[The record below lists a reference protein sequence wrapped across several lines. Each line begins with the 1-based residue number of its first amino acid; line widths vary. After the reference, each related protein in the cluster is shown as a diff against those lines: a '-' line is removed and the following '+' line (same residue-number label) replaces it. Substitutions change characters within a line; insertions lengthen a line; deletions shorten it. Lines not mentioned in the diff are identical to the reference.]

1 MSFDLTEDQV
11 ALRDGIRALVEGRFP
26 VERVRN
32 GFDRA
37 VYDELAA
44 AGVFS
49 LRADGFA
56 WTDAAIVYEELGRGC
71 VPGPLVWSFD
81 RDRPTTGF
89 DLTVPGAPWV
99 EHLGTV
105 DEVLVVDDVAA
116 RLVRADMLPRPGAAE
131 WPLDPLTPVWRVE
144 GVAEVAGTSVPTPV
158 PDLRRAGM
166 LLTAAFCVG
175 LAGRLLDLAVDYAKE
190 RQQFDRPIASFQ
202 AVKHLCADMAVR
214 AELAQVATHAAACG
228 LDDPAR
234 GGLDR
239 ALSAAKLL
247 AGEAAVLNGR
257 GATQVFGGMGF
268 TWEVDVH
275 LFLKRA
281 WVLDTH
287 FGNGDVHADAV
298 AASMAAPA

>member
-1 MSFDLTEDQV
+1 MSFDLTDDQV
-11 ALRDGIRALVEGRFP
+11 ALRDGIRALVGGRFP
-26 VERVRN
+26 VDRVRK
-32 GFDRA
+32 GFDRS

-56 WTDAAIVYEELGRGC
+56 WADAAIVYEELGRGC
-71 VPGPLVWSFD
+71 IPGPLVFSFG
-81 RDRPTTGF
+81 RDRATTGF
-89 DLTVPGAPWV
+89 DATVPGAPWV
-99 EHLGTV
+99 EHLGGV
-105 DEVLVVDDVAA
+105 EQVLVVDETAA
-116 RLVRADMLPRPGAAE
+116 RLVPTEALTAGEEAE
-131 WPLDPLTPVWRVE
+131 WPLDPLTPVWRVD
-144 GVAEVAGTSVPTPV
+144 GVAEAAGEPLDTSVA
-158 PDLRRAGM
+158 DLRRAGT

-175 LAGRLLDLAVDYAKE
+175 LADRLLDLAVDYAKE
-190 RQQFDRPIASFQ
+190 RQQFDRPIGSFQ
-202 AVKHLCADMAVR
+202 AVKHLCADLAVR
-214 AELAQVATHAAACG
+214 AELARVATHAAACV
-228 LDDPAR
+228 LDEPAS
-234 GGLDR
+234 GELDR

-287 FGNGDVHADAV
+287 FGNADVHADAV
-298 AASMAAPA
+298 AATMAPAS